1 MPRFFFDV
9 VENGR
14 TIQDDDGVE
23 LLSLEAARLEAG
35 RTAGEMLRD
44 RTQEKADP
52 ADICLIVRDGSP
64 EPVCSVVVALKI
76 L

>member
-1 MPRFFFDV
+1 VPRFYFDL

-14 TIQDDDGVE
+14 TIPDEDGVE
-23 LLSLEAARLEAG
+23 LLSLGAARLEAA

-44 RTQEKADP
+44 RTQAKAEP

-64 EPVCSVVVALKI
+64 EPACSIVVALKI